1 MKIVNPQERFR
12 EKVTLTIGMFD
23 GVHRGHQELIRCNVE
38 NALKIN
44 ALPAVYTFV
53 NHPVKEKKRYFINA
67 LEEKLYLFKKL
78 GIKVVFLNELT
89 NEFMRTNPLKFVE
102 RELIERINT
111 VGIVI
116 GEDFRFGFNRKGDIY
131 FLRKVLEPRNIIVQ
145 SIPLYLVNGEPV
157 KSSAV
162 AKLIKDGLISEAN
175 EFLGYKFFLSG
186 SVVSGK
192 GLGRHLGF
200 PTANLKYINGNK
212 VLPKNGVYVT
222 LAEIE
227 GRFFGSVSNIGTNP
241 TFDTDR
247 KIKVEVHVIN
257 SGVDAYGEF
266 VRLYFL
272 ERIRE
277 ERKFSSVEELKCT
290 VSTDIEKA
298 ESYFHL
304 HGEINPFRS

>member
-1 MKIVNPQERFR
+1 MKIVNPQERFG

-38 NALKIN
+38 NAFKID

-102 RELIERINT
+102 KELVERINT

-116 GEDFRFGFNRKGDIY
+116 GEDFRFGFNRKGDIN

-157 KSSAV
+157 KSSAI

-186 SVVSGK
+186 SVISGK

-212 VLPKNGVYVT
+212 VLPKNGVYITIGEVN
-222 LAEIE
+222 
-227 GRFFGSVSNIGTNP
+227 GKYYSSVSNVGCNP
-241 TFDTDR
+241 TFESDN
-247 KIKVEVHVIN
+247 KIKVEVHFLNTDVN
-257 SGVDAYGEF
+257 LYGEF
-266 VRLYFL
+266 MRLYFL
-272 ERIRE
+272 KRIRDE
-277 ERKFSSVEELKCT
+277 KKFES
-290 VSTDIEKA
+290 A
-298 ESYFHL
+298 ESLKKEVSNDIKAAREFFL
-304 HGEINPFRS
+304 QFQQKML